1 MRMILILFTLGILA
15 LFFYDIANLLSG
27 NESLIPI
34 GNFAGVFGVWCF
46 LLLLLGSLQAFL
58 PGRNQE
64 SKLMKVWR
72 LGRRR

>member
-34 GNFAGVFGVWCF
+34 GNFAGVFGVW
-46 LLLLLGSLQAFL
+46 
-58 PGRNQE
+58 
-64 SKLMKVWR
+64 
-72 LGRRR
+72 